1 MNDARPTDQ
10 AALMVGM
17 STFDATAHPRATTGQ
32 FTDKRNDAPTG
43 GLTATVELGGHSISH
58 AATTGPGMTQITADE
73 YAAREMV
80 DASQLK
86 AGDVLAW
93 HSIDD
98 TAGTQYWVETVTYA
112 QAGIDEKYRRVVDV
126 ETARK
131 PGGDNVIRF
140 RASDRV
146 AVIAAAE
153 TPVVYPAELRDG
165 HTPETLAVVVETS
178 DAYGSTVRLQAA
190 GDERG
195 TMLDRFRIAEKL
207 EAGEIP
213 LLESSREVQEKV
225 ADRFIPL
232 AGLSMD
238 DYLRREPIRHG
249 GRAWND

>member
-1 MNDARPTDQ
+1 
-10 AALMVGM
+10 MVGM
-17 STFDATAHPRATTGQ
+17 DTFDPTGHPRSVATGQ
-32 FTDKRNDAPTG
+32 FVDKRNDAPVDA
-43 GLTATVELGGHSISH
+43 LTDTVELGGHSITH
-58 AATTGPGMTQITADE
+58 AATTGPGVTEITADA

-86 AGDVLAW
+86 AGDTLAW

-98 TAGTQYWVETVTYA
+98 TAGEQYWTETVTHA
-112 QAGIDEKYRRVVDV
+112 LAGIDEKYRRVVLV

-140 RASDRV
+140 RASEQV
-146 AVIAAAE
+146 AVIAAAD
-153 TPVVYPAELRDG
+153 TPVSYPAELRDG

-178 DAYGSTVRLQAA
+178 DAYGSTVRLQVA

-207 EAGEIP
+207 EPGEIP
-213 LLESSREVQEKV
+213 LLESSRHVQEKV

-238 DYLRREPIRHG
+238 EYFRREPMHHG